1 MDLNI
6 SDETNGLLKD
16 NGFRIE
22 EIQEI
27 IENAESSG
35 NKLKDADGEVFIAKG
50 DSDNLT
56 TYAVYSPLSNGAFEL
71 KSAYAHKMK
80 VAGLTGGSFDEVEY
94 DDENGWTCHKCNEA
108 AVDRNIDMSYLDVSR
123 PGPGIVCPKCGDI
136 YITEGVTKTLK
147 TAESI
152 LEEKRA

>member
-1 MDLNI
+1 MDLNV
-6 SDETNGLLKD
+6 SDELNDLLKD

-22 EIQEI
+22 EIQDI

-35 NKLKDADGEVFIAKG
+35 KKLKNAEGEVFIAKG
-50 DSDNLT
+50 VSDNLT

-71 KSAYAHKMK
+71 KTAYAHKMN
-80 VAGLTGGSFDEVEY
+80 VAGLTGGSFVEVEY
-94 DDENGWTCHKCNEA
+94 DDDSGWICHNCNET
-108 AVDRNIDMSYLDVSR
+108 AVDRNVDMAYLDVSR
-123 PGPGIVCPKCGDI
+123 PGPGIVCPKCGDV
-136 YITEGVTKTLK
+136 YISEGVTKTLK

>member
-6 SDETNGLLKD
+6 SDETNSLLKD

-35 NKLKDADGEVFIAKG
+35 NKLKDVDGEVFIAKG

-56 TYAVYSPLSNGAFEL
+56 TYAVYSPLSMVHL
-71 KSAYAHKMK
+71 S
-80 VAGLTGGSFDEVEY
+80 
-94 DDENGWTCHKCNEA
+94 
-108 AVDRNIDMSYLDVSR
+108 
-123 PGPGIVCPKCGDI
+123 
-136 YITEGVTKTLK
+136 
-147 TAESI
+147 
-152 LEEKRA
+152 

>member
-1 MDLNI
+1 MDLNV
-6 SDETNGLLKD
+6 SDELNDLLKD

-35 NKLKDADGEVFIAKG
+35 HKLKDADEATFIAKG
-50 DSDNLT
+50 VSDNLT

-71 KSAYAHKMK
+71 KSAYAHKMN
-80 VAGLTGGSFDEVEY
+80 VAGLTGGSFVEVEY
-94 DDENGWTCHKCNEA
+94 DDDSGWTCHKCNET
-108 AVDRNIDMSYLDVSR
+108 AVDRNVDMAYLDVAR
-123 PGPGIVCPKCGDI
+123 PGPGIVCPKCGDV
-136 YITEGVTKTLK
+136 YISEGVTKTLK